1 VIVPSLR
8 RASVIAV
15 AASMLLLA
23 GCTAAPPVASPTTA
37 PTPRPTVTASPESS
51 PQSRFDVD
59 CEALIDE
66 DAVAATFDVTG
77 ALTDWRPP
85 LGGIATTFT
94 TRGDFAV
101 LQAGALLCEWGVADS
116 ADPSLVVQVLP
127 ASADLTGLG
136 DAILS
141 SPVGPGARESCGQ
154 RDDLIGCALWV
165 PVATG
170 TVVVAVAS
178 PATTDALES
187 FTQDAR
193 TLASQVAAV
202 VAASPVAPLWVP
214 AEAPLAAP
222 ASCSGLIEDGSR
234 LAALG
239 TLTGD
244 AALSSIVDPLARGAL
259 AEVGGLACTW
269 SGEQGLLEIV
279 MLPGGAWAWDEFA
292 PRTTDAIEFTP
303 RDGLGDEAVTAVG
316 HGEALVDV
324 LAGGT
329 WLSIRGDT
337 DDVEQLVEVARAV
350 LAGVGWVQ

>member
-1 VIVPSLR
+1 MTVPSLR
-8 RASVIAV
+8 RASLITAAV
-15 AASMLLLA
+15 LLLA
-23 GCTAAPPVASPTTA
+23 GCTTAPPVASPTAA
-37 PTPRPTVTASPESS
+37 PTPRPTVTSSPESA
-51 PQSRFDVD
+51 PAPRFDVD
-59 CEALIDE
+59 CDALVDE
-66 DAVAATFDVTG
+66 DAIAATFDVTG
-77 ALTDWRPP
+77 ALTEWRPP

-101 LQAGALLCEWGVADS
+101 LQAGALVCEWGVADS

-127 ASADLTGLG
+127 ASADLSGLG

-141 SPVGPGARESCGQ
+141 SPVAPGARESCGE
-154 RDDLIGCALWV
+154 RDDLFGCALWV

-178 PATTDALES
+178 PAATDALGS
-187 FTQDAR
+187 FTEDAR
-193 TLASQVAAV
+193 TLALQVAGV
-202 VAASPVAPLWVP
+202 VAASVVAPLWEP
-214 AEAPLAAP
+214 AETPLAAP

-244 AALSSIVDPLARGAL
+244 ATLSSIVDPLARGAL

-269 SGEQGLLEIV
+269 SSEQGLLEIV

-292 PRTTDAIEFTP
+292 PRTTESIEFTP
-303 RDGLGDEAVTAVG
+303 RDGLGDEAATAVG
-316 HGEALVDV
+316 QSEALVDV

-350 LAGVGWVQ
+350 LEGVGWVQ

>member
-1 VIVPSLR
+1 MPSLR
-8 RASVIAV
+8 RATVTAAAV
-15 AASMLLLA
+15 LLLA
-23 GCTAAPPVASPTTA
+23 GCTTAPPATSPSVA
-37 PTPRPTVTASPESS
+37 PTPRPTVTSSPEST

-59 CEALIDE
+59 CDALVDD
-66 DAVAATFDVTG
+66 DAIASTFGVTG
-77 ALTDWRPP
+77 ALTEWRPP
-85 LGGIATTFT
+85 VGGIATTFT

-127 ASADLTGLG
+127 ASVDLTGLG
-136 DAILS
+136 DAILA
-141 SPVGPGARESCGQ
+141 SPVAPGAREACWE
-154 RDDLIGCALWV
+154 RDDLFGCALWV

-187 FTQDAR
+187 FPEDAR
-193 TLASQVAAV
+193 ALATQVAAV
-202 VAASPVAPLWVP
+202 VAASPVAPLWEP
-214 AEAPLAAP
+214 ADAPLAAP

-239 TLTGD
+239 SLTED
-244 AALSSIVDPLARGAL
+244 ATLSSIVDPLARTAL
-259 AEVGGLACTW
+259 AEVGGLTCTW

-303 RDGLGDEAVTAVG
+303 RDGLGDEAATAVG
-316 HGEALVDV
+316 QAEALVDV

-337 DDVEQLVEVARAV
+337 AEVEQLVEVARVV
-350 LAGVGWVQ
+350 LEGVGWAP

>member
-1 VIVPSLR
+1 MPSLR
-8 RASVIAV
+8 RATVTAAAV
-15 AASMLLLA
+15 LLLA
-23 GCTAAPPVASPTTA
+23 GCTTAPPVTSPSAA
-37 PTPRPTVTASPESS
+37 PTPRPTVTSSPEST

-59 CEALIDE
+59 CASLVDPDE
-66 DAVAATFDVTG
+66 IATVFDVTG
-77 ALTDWRPP
+77 ALTEWRPP

-136 DAILS
+136 DAILP
-141 SPVGPGARESCGQ
+141 SPVAPGARESCGE
-154 RDDLIGCALWV
+154 RDDLFGCALWV

-170 TVVVAVAS
+170 TVVIAVAS

-187 FTQDAR
+187 FTEDAR
-193 TLASQVAAV
+193 TLATQVAAV
-202 VAASPVAPLWVP
+202 VAASPVAPPWEP

-234 LAALG
+234 LVALG

-244 AALSSIVDPLARGAL
+244 DTLSSIVDPLARGAL
-259 AEVGGLACTW
+259 AEVSGLACTW
-269 SGEQGLLEIV
+269 SGEEGLLEIV

-292 PRTTDAIEFTP
+292 PRTTESIEFTP
-303 RDGLGDEAVTAVG
+303 RDGLGDEAATAVG
-316 HGEALVDV
+316 QGEALVDV

-337 DDVEQLVEVARAV
+337 EDVEQLVEVARAV
-350 LAGVGWVQ
+350 LQGVGWAP